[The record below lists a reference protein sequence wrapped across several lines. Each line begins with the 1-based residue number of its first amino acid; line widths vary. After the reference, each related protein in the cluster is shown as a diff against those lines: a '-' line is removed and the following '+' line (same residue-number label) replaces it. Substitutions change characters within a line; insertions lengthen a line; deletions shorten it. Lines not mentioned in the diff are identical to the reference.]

1 MMPKESEQSMRS
13 IVFKGRR
20 EGLSS
25 PPRSSDHAGH
35 VVATALAGH
44 TELAADHLLNREMKG
59 QLDVVVGNVIRQ
71 LNLEFVKGAQ
81 VGGALDEAKV
91 RSRQMA
97 YEVLAEIA
105 MNLYGIEGSVVG
117 FSNEEVTEVLGHIAS
132 TLAMWEYIE
141 GREGSSI
148 CCYVVERYLG
158 EMRKV
163 FSGNGMVAKMG
174 DEIRRKLQTVLV
186 SEYVK
191 AAGSVLQDNI
201 YYVMAKRKV
210 CKFGNDYAI
219 GLRWLRHLGYVQ
231 VSTNPVLAARAYD
244 DDPELME
251 RFVEETEERHARWI
265 DDLNAYGDE
274 VAMQATMVALWP
286 NLAVFKPIAS
296 LTDYHDGMVSYQL
309 NPNVASSL
317 EGSMAD
323 ALKIYSAAQDFL
335 RQYDEYLLWGYSNAD
350 ERGRPNI
357 VFKIAGGYPAAVE
370 ITSSLNSLGI
380 GTNNTVTYTVS
391 QEATLIM
398 AAMKGMAEAVK
409 KGIIPTQIYETNMGG
424 RLESHLREVE
434 VEELVVEV
442 LRDLGERRD
451 ILLLGLAK
459 GLSATNELEATEDF
473 EERVRKVC
481 SFRYLRS
488 LVNETLIDILSSAKG
503 ISKEEVRASMT
514 ELEGDIGMAG
524 TLVAQRAFW
533 IFFSP
538 ENRSKWLV
546 YLEKQHGLTP
556 AEADMVIDRID
567 MLPASKRKPNDTYLT
582 LASRNMTN
590 TEFPDHQYRVLEAS
604 RQKGF
609 SLSKFENS
617 IAREHD
623 EEIAKRLL
631 LLKDFRRAY
640 ELTPE
645 LGEKLKSVGIP
656 DDHGRGGLSIS
667 EWPTFG
673 SVAKTMTEFTNA
685 YNAFKAKCIEA
696 IRVTSKRNRPL

>member
-1 MMPKESEQSMRS
+1 MRS
-13 IVFKGRR
+13 IVLKGRR
-20 EGLSS
+20 EGLPS

-44 TELAADHLLNREMKG
+44 AELAADHLLNREMKG
-59 QLDVVVGNVIRQ
+59 RLDVVVGDVIRQ
-71 LNLEFVKGAQ
+71 LNLEFVKSTQAT
-81 VGGALDEAKV
+81 GALDEVKV
-91 RSRQMA
+91 RTRQMA

-105 MNLYGIEGSVVG
+105 LNLYGIEGMVVG
-117 FSNEEVTEVLGHIAS
+117 FSAEEVAKVLGNIEKAL
-132 TLAMWEYIE
+132 TTWEDIE
-141 GREGSSI
+141 RKEGSSI
-148 CCYVVERYLG
+148 GCYVVEKYLG

-163 FSGNGMVAKMG
+163 FSGGGMVAKMG
-174 DEIRRKLQTVLV
+174 DEIRQKLQSVLV
-186 SEYVK
+186 SEFVK
-191 AAGSVLQDNI
+191 AAGSVVQDNI

-251 RFVEETEERHARWI
+251 RFVEETRDRRARWI
-265 DDLNAYGDE
+265 EDLHAFGDE
-274 VAMQATMVALWP
+274 IAMQATMVALWP

-335 RQYDEYLLWGYSNAD
+335 RQYDEYLLWGYSNAE

-370 ITSSLNSLGI
+370 ITSSLNGLGI
-380 GTNNTVTYTVS
+380 GTNNTVTYTVA
-391 QEATLIM
+391 QETTLIM
-398 AAMKGMAEAVK
+398 AAMKGMAEAVR
-409 KGIIPTQIYETNMGG
+409 KGIMPTQIYETNMGG

-434 VEELVVEV
+434 VERLVVEA

-451 ILLLGLAK
+451 ALLLELAK
-459 GLSATNELEATEDF
+459 GLSASNELEATGDF

-481 SFRYLRS
+481 SFRYLKS
-488 LVNETLIDILSSAKG
+488 LVNEPLINILASAKG
-503 ISKEEVRASMT
+503 ISLEEVRASMT
-514 ELEGDIGMAG
+514 RLEGDIGMAG
-524 TLVAQRAFW
+524 TLVAQRTFR

-538 ENRSKWLV
+538 ENRSRWLE
-546 YLEKQHGLTP
+546 YLEKRHGLTP
-556 AEADMVIDRID
+556 AEADMIMDRID

-590 TEFPDHQYRVLEAS
+590 TEFPDHQFKVLEAS

-609 SLSKFENS
+609 SLSKFEDS

-623 EEIAKRLL
+623 KEIIRRLL
-631 LLKDFRRAY
+631 LLENFRRAY

-645 LGEKLKSVGIP
+645 LGERLKSVGIP
-656 DDHGRGGLSIS
+656 GDHGGGGLSVS

-673 SVAKTMTEFTNA
+673 SVVKTMAEFTNA
-685 YNAFKAKCIEA
+685 YNAFKAKCVEA
-696 IRVTSKRNRPL
+696 IRAAS

>member
-1 MMPKESEQSMRS
+1 MKSIEYEQSMRS

-20 EGLSS
+20 EGLPS
-25 PPRSSDHAGH
+25 PPRSSDHASH
-35 VVATALAGH
+35 VAATAMAGYA
-44 TELAADHLLNREMKG
+44 ELASDHLLNREMKG
-59 QLDVVVGNVIRQ
+59 RLDEVVGDVIRQ

-81 VGGALDEAKV
+81 SVGAIDEGKV

-105 MNLYGIEGSVVG
+105 MNLYGIEGAIVG
-117 FSNEEVTEVLGHIAS
+117 LSDEEVAKILGNIAYA
-132 TLAMWEYIE
+132 LATWEDIE
-141 GREGSSI
+141 GREGSPI
-148 CCYVVERYLG
+148 GRYVVERYLG

-163 FSGNGMVAKMG
+163 FSGGGMVAKMG
-174 DEIRRKLQTVLV
+174 DEIRQKMQTVLV
-186 SEYVK
+186 SEFVK
-191 AAGSVLQDNI
+191 AAGSVVQENI
-201 YYVMAKRKV
+201 YFVMAKRRA

-244 DDPELME
+244 DDPGLME
-251 RFVEETEERHARWI
+251 RFVGETMDKHAKWKGDLHAFG
-265 DDLNAYGDE
+265 DDI
-274 VAMQATMVALWP
+274 AMQATMVALWP

-317 EGSMAD
+317 EGSMSD

-335 RQYDEYLLWGYSNAD
+335 RKYDEYLLWGYSVGE

-380 GTNNTVTYTVS
+380 GTNNTVTYTVA

-398 AAMKGMAEAVK
+398 AAMKGMAEAVR
-409 KGIIPTQIYETNMGG
+409 KGITPTQIYETNMGG

-434 VEELVVEV
+434 VERLVVEA

-451 ILLLGLAK
+451 ALLLELAK
-459 GLSATNELEATEDF
+459 GLNASVELEATVDF
-473 EERVRKVC
+473 QERVRKVC
-481 SFRYLRS
+481 SFRYLKS
-488 LVNETLIDILSSAKG
+488 LVNETLIDTMASAKG
-503 ISKEEVRASMT
+503 VSREEVRASMT

-524 TLVAQRAFW
+524 TLVAQRTFW

-538 ENRSKWLV
+538 ENWSRWRE
-546 YLEKQHGLTP
+546 YLEKRHGLTP
-556 AEADMVIDRID
+556 AEADMIIDRID

-590 TEFPDHQYRVLEAS
+590 TEFPDHQYRVLVAS
-604 RQKGF
+604 RQGGF
-609 SLSKFENS
+609 SLSAFENS

-623 EEIAKRLL
+623 KGIIRRLL
-631 LLKDFRRAY
+631 LLEDFRRAY

-645 LGEKLKSVGIP
+645 LGEKLESLGILG
-656 DDHGRGGLSIS
+656 DHGRGGLKAS

-673 SVAKTMTEFTNA
+673 SVVKTVTEFTNA
-685 YNAFKAKCIEA
+685 YDAFKAKCVEA
-696 IRVTSKRNRPL
+696 IRAAS